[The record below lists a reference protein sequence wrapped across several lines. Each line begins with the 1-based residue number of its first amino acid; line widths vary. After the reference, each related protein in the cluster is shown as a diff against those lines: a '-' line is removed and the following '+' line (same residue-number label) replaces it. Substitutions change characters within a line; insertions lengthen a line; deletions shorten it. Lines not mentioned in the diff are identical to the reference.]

1 MNIPV
6 LETGV
11 ILIVDDNPNN
21 LEVLSEALM
30 DTGWEILIAVNGEGA
45 IAQAEYACP
54 DIILLDVMMPGIDGF
69 TACQRLK
76 LNPVTCDIPII
87 FMTALSETVDKV
99 KGLSLG
105 AVDYI
110 TKPFEH
116 EEVLARIKTHLQ
128 IRNLTKQLKT
138 HNQQLQQEIA
148 HRLAVETKLQK
159 LTQELEQRVEERTF
173 ELSQALHNLQQAQV
187 TLVQQEKMSTL
198 GELVAGIAH
207 EINNPVNF
215 ILGNLSHASEYTKN
229 LINLFQLYQQYYP
242 NPEVEIEQKID
253 EIDIDFLMQDFP
265 KIISSMHKGTKR
277 LAEMIYSLRHFSR
290 RDDSVVQPINI
301 HEGIDSTLLILQYR
315 LKANSERC
323 EIQVIKDYGTVPP
336 VECFPGPLNQVFMNL
351 LANAIDAIEESFVT
365 RSSCVALVPKIAS
378 SGVNLLSVEDKGQIT
393 IRTAVHEQRS
403 VVVIQIAD
411 NGIGITEEVKQRLS
425 QPMFT
430 TKPVGKGTGLGLS
443 ISRQIIEEKHG
454 GRLWFVSEPG
464 QGTEFSIEIPLLS
477 KKA

>member
-6 LETGV
+6 METGV

-21 LEVLSEALM
+21 LEVLSETLM

-76 LNPVTCDIPII
+76 LNPATCDIPII

-128 IRNLTKQLKT
+128 IRNLTKQLQI

-148 HRLAVETKLQK
+148 DRLAVETKLQK

-173 ELSQALHNLQQAQV
+173 ELSQALDNFQQAQV
-187 TLVQQEKMSTL
+187 RLVQQEKMSTL

-215 ILGNLSHASEYTKN
+215 ILGNLNHASEYTQN
-229 LINLFQLYQQYYP
+229 FIDLFKLYQQYYP
-242 NPEVEIEQKID
+242 NPEGEIQQKID
-253 EIDIDFLMQDFP
+253 EIDIDFLMQDSP
-265 KIISSMHKGTKR
+265 QIISSMYKGTKR
-277 LAEMIYSLRHFSR
+277 LAQIIHSLRHFSR
-290 RDDSVVQPINI
+290 RDDSVVQPIDI

-315 LKANSERC
+315 LKANSERS
-323 EIQVIKDYGTVPP
+323 EIQIIKDYGTLPP

-351 LANAIDAIEESFVT
+351 FANAIDAIEESFVT
-365 RSSCVALVPKIAS
+365 RSNSIANFPKIAAS
-378 SGVNLLSVEDKGQIT
+378 NIHLLSVENKGQIT
-393 IRTAVHEQRS
+393 IRTAIHQQSS
-403 VVVIQIAD
+403 VVVIKIAD
-411 NGIGITEEVKQRLS
+411 NGIGMTEEVKQRLS
-425 QPMFT
+425 EPMFT

-454 GRLWFVSEPG
+454 GTLSFVSEPR
-464 QGTEFSIEIPLLS
+464 QGTEFCIEIPLLS
-477 KKA
+477 QKA

>member
-21 LEVLSEALM
+21 LEVLSETLM

-76 LNPVTCDIPII
+76 SNPVTCDIPII

-128 IRNLTKQLKT
+128 IRNLTKQLQT

-148 HRLAVETKLQK
+148 DRLAVETKLQK

-173 ELSQALHNLQQAQV
+173 QLSQALHNFQQAQV
-187 TLVQQEKMSTL
+187 RLLQQEKMSTL

-215 ILGNLSHASEYTKN
+215 ILGNLNHASEYTQN
-229 LINLFQLYQQYYP
+229 FIDLFQLYQQYYP
-242 NPEVEIEQKID
+242 NPEVEIQQKID
-253 EIDIDFLMQDFP
+253 EIDLDFLMQDSP
-265 KIISSMHKGTKR
+265 QIMSSMYKGTKR
-277 LAEMIYSLRHFSR
+277 LAQMIHSLRHFSR
-290 RDDSVVQPINI
+290 RDDSVVQPIDI

-315 LKANSERC
+315 LKANSERS
-323 EIQVIKDYGTVPP
+323 EIQIIKHYGTLPP

-351 LANAIDAIEESFVT
+351 LANAIDAIEESFIT
-365 RSSCVALVPKIAS
+365 NTNFSKIAS
-378 SGVNLLSVEDKGQIT
+378 SSVHLLSVEDNGKIT
-393 IRTAVHEQRS
+393 IRTALHKQGS
-403 VVVIQIAD
+403 VVVIKIAD
-411 NGIGITEEVKQRLS
+411 NGIGMTEEVKQRLS
-425 QPMFT
+425 EPMFT

-454 GRLWFVSEPG
+454 GTLSFVSEPG
-464 QGTEFSIEIPLLS
+464 KGTEFCIEIPVLS
-477 KKA
+477 QKA

>member
-6 LETGV
+6 LEKGV
-11 ILIVDDNPNN
+11 ILIVDDNPHN
-21 LEVLSEALM
+21 LEVLSEALI

-45 IAQAEYACP
+45 IAQAEYVCP

-76 LNPVTCDIPII
+76 LNPLTCDIPII
-87 FMTALSETVDKV
+87 FMTDLSETVDKV

-110 TKPFEH
+110 TKPFEY

-128 IRNLTKQLKT
+128 NRNLTKQLKT
-138 HNQQLQQEIA
+138 HNQQLKQEIA
-148 HRLAVETKLQK
+148 DRLAVETKLEK
-159 LTQELEQRVEERTF
+159 LTEELEQRVEERTSQ
-173 ELSQALHNLQQAQV
+173 LSQALDNLQQAQV
-187 TLVQQEKMSTL
+187 SLVQQEKMSTL
-198 GELVAGIAH
+198 GELIAGIAH

-215 ILGNLSHASEYTKN
+215 ILGNLSHASEYTQN
-229 LINLFQLYQQYYP
+229 LIDLFQLYQQYYP
-242 NPEVEIEQKID
+242 NPEVEIAQKID

-277 LAEMIYSLRHFSR
+277 LAQMIYSLRHFSR
-290 RDDSVVQPINI
+290 RDDSVVQPIDI
-301 HEGIDSTLLILQYR
+301 HEGIDCTLLILQYR
-315 LKANSERC
+315 LKANSERS
-323 EIQVIKDYGTVPP
+323 EIQIIKDYGTVPP

-365 RSSCVALVPKIAS
+365 RSNSGANFPKIAA
-378 SGVNLLSVEDKGQIT
+378 SGVHLSSVLDNGQIT
-393 IRTAVHEQRS
+393 IRTAVDEQRS
-403 VVVIQIAD
+403 LVVIQIAD
-411 NGIGITEEVKQRLS
+411 NGIGMTEEVKQRLS
-425 QPMFT
+425 EPMFT

-443 ISRQIIEEKHG
+443 ISRQIIEKKHG
-454 GRLWFVSEPG
+454 GTLWFISEPG
-464 QGTEFSIEIPLLS
+464 QGTEFWIEIPLLS

>member
-128 IRNLTKQLKT
+128 IRNLTKQLQID
-138 HNQQLQQEIA
+138 NQQLQQEIA
-148 HRLAVETKLQK
+148 DRLAVETKLQK

-173 ELSQALHNLQQAQV
+173 QLSQALHNFQQAQV
-187 TLVQQEKMSTL
+187 CLVQQEKMSTL

-215 ILGNLSHASEYTKN
+215 ILGNLNHASEYTQN
-229 LINLFQLYQQYYP
+229 FIDLFKLYQQYYP
-242 NPEVEIEQKID
+242 NPEGEIQQKID
-253 EIDIDFLMQDFP
+253 EIDIDFLMQDSLQ
-265 KIISSMHKGTKR
+265 IMSSMYKGTKR
-277 LAEMIYSLRHFSR
+277 LAQMIHSLRHFSR
-290 RDDSVVQPINI
+290 RDDSVVQPIDI

-315 LKANSERC
+315 LKANSERF
-323 EIQVIKDYGTVPP
+323 EIQIIKDYGSLPP

-365 RSSCVALVPKIAS
+365 NANFSKIAA
-378 SGVNLLSVEDKGQIT
+378 SGVHLLSVEDNGKIT
-393 IRTAVHEQRS
+393 IRTALHKQGS
-403 VVVIQIAD
+403 VVVIKIAD
-411 NGIGITEEVKQRLS
+411 NGIGMTEEVKQRLS
-425 QPMFT
+425 EPMFT

-454 GRLWFVSEPG
+454 GTLSFVSEPG
-464 QGTEFSIEIPLLS
+464 KGTEFCIEIPVLS
-477 KKA
+477 QKG

>member
-6 LETGV
+6 LEKGV
-11 ILIVDDNPNN
+11 ILIVDDNPHN
-21 LEVLSEALM
+21 LEVLSEALI

-76 LNPVTCDIPII
+76 LNPLTCDIPII

-110 TKPFEH
+110 TKPFEY

-128 IRNLTKQLKT
+128 IRNLTKELKT
-138 HNQQLQQEIA
+138 HNQQLKQEIA
-148 HRLAVETKLQK
+148 DRLVVETKLEK
-159 LTQELEQRVEERTF
+159 LTQELEQRVEERTSQ
-173 ELSQALHNLQQAQV
+173 LSQALHNLQQAQV
-187 TLVQQEKMSTL
+187 SLIQQEKMSTL
-198 GELVAGIAH
+198 GELIAGIAH

-215 ILGNLSHASEYTKN
+215 ILGNLSHASEYTQN
-229 LINLFQLYQQYYP
+229 LIDLFQLYQQYYP

-253 EIDIDFLMQDFP
+253 EIDINFLIQDFP
-265 KIISSMHKGTKR
+265 KIISSMYKGTKR
-277 LAEMIYSLRHFSR
+277 LAQMIYSLRHFSR
-290 RDDSVVQPINI
+290 RDDSVVEPIDI
-301 HEGIDSTLLILQYR
+301 HEGIDCTLLILQYR
-315 LKANSERC
+315 LKANSERT
-323 EIQVIKDYGTVPP
+323 EIQIIKDYGTVPP

-351 LANAIDAIEESFVT
+351 LANAIDAIEESFVI
-365 RSSCVALVPKIAS
+365 RRNSAANFPKIAA
-378 SGVNLLSVEDKGQIT
+378 SGVHLSSLQDNGQIT
-393 IRTAVHEQRS
+393 IRTNVDEQRS

-411 NGIGITEEVKQRLS
+411 NGIGMTEEVKQRLS
-425 QPMFT
+425 EPMFT
-430 TKPVGKGTGLGLS
+430 TKPVGRGTGLGLS
-443 ISRQIIEEKHG
+443 ISRQIIQEKHG
-454 GRLWFVSEPG
+454 GTLWLVSEPG
-464 QGTEFSIEIPLLS
+464 QGTEFCIEIPLVS

>member
-21 LEVLSEALM
+21 LEVLSETLM

-116 EEVLARIKTHLQ
+116 EEVVARIKTHLQ
-128 IRNLTKQLKT
+128 IRNLTKQLQS
-138 HNQQLQQEIA
+138 HNQQLKQEIA
-148 HRLAVETKLQK
+148 DRLAVETKLQK

-173 ELSQALHNLQQAQV
+173 QLSQALDNFQQAQV
-187 TLVQQEKMSTL
+187 RLVQQEKMSTL

-215 ILGNLSHASEYTKN
+215 ILGNLNHASEYTQN
-229 LINLFQLYQQYYP
+229 FIDLFKLYQQYYP
-242 NPEVEIEQKID
+242 NPEREIQQKID
-253 EIDIDFLMQDFP
+253 EIDIDFLMQDSP
-265 KIISSMHKGTKR
+265 QIMSSMYKGTKR
-277 LAEMIYSLRHFSR
+277 LAQMIHSLRHFSR
-290 RDDSVVQPINI
+290 RDDSVVQPIDI

-315 LKANSERC
+315 LKANSERS
-323 EIQVIKDYGTVPP
+323 EIQIIKDYGTLPP
-336 VECFPGPLNQVFMNL
+336 IECFPGPLNQVFMNL
-351 LANAIDAIEESFVT
+351 FANAIDAIEESFVT
-365 RSSCVALVPKIAS
+365 RSNSIANFPEIAAS
-378 SGVNLLSVEDKGQIT
+378 NIHLLSVENKGQIT
-393 IRTAVHEQRS
+393 IRTALHQQSS
-403 VVVIQIAD
+403 VVVIKIAD
-411 NGIGITEEVKQRLS
+411 NGIGMTEEVKQRLS
-425 QPMFT
+425 EPMFT

-454 GRLWFVSEPG
+454 GTLSFVSEPR
-464 QGTEFSIEIPLLS
+464 QGTEFCIEIPLLS
-477 KKA
+477 QKA